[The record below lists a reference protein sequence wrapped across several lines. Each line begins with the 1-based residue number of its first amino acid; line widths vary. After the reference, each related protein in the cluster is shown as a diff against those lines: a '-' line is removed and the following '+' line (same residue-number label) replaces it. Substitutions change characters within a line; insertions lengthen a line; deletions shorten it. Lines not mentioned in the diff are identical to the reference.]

1 MAMHPKNELL
11 TTLSWPDYPEE
22 LVTADESS
30 SQSTNENAPSE
41 NTDDYDFVISDEATT
56 EYSSSVP
63 DSTGR
68 DWSSG
73 QNEELG
79 QLWPIKAIAVR
90 RVKEEGSYTLNY
102 LVLWG
107 SWEEEPPRKEHS
119 IGTSIP
125 LKQVAVKEVVHI

>member
-1 MAMHPKNELL
+1 MAMHPKNELF

-22 LVTADESS
+22 PVTADESS
-30 SQSTNENAPSE
+30 SQSTNKNTPSE
-41 NTDDYDFVISDEATT
+41 NTEDYNFVISDEATT

-68 DWSSG
+68 DWSNE
-73 QNEELG
+73 QNKELG

-90 RVKEEGSYTLNY
+90 RVQEEGSYTLNY

-107 SWEEEPPRKEHS
+107 SWEEEPPREEHS
-119 IGTSIP
+119 IGTNIP
-125 LKQVAVKEVVHI
+125 FN